1 MKLKVYISG
10 YGAEVTQGTLTNEK
24 VEKIYE
30 SHDSLEEY
38 FSQYVDDDFSWYEI
52 DDNFHC
58 SAAYLEES
66 SIQIIDEQG
75 TTIYERPCDELIY
88 DEVIT
93 EPIYSTDE
101 ECAITCVSTEKGTF
115 FEGDFEIEEFNP
127 ELLTLKIKRLESF
140 KMVSEVFYNGVEISG
155 DFVFSNGKDFNVYI
169 D

>member
-38 FSQYVDDDFSWYEI
+38 FSQYADDDFSWYEI

-66 SIQIIDEQG
+66 SIQIIDDNG
-75 TTIYERPCDELIY
+75 ATIYERPCDELIY
-88 DEVIT
+88 DESVT

-101 ECAITCVSTEKGTF
+101 ESAITCVSTEKGTF
-115 FEGDFEIEEFNP
+115 FEGYFEIEEFDP
-127 ELLTLKIKRLESF
+127 
-140 KMVSEVFYNGVEISG
+140 G
-155 DFVFSNGKDFNVYI
+155 
-169 D
+169 

>member
-38 FSQYVDDDFSWYEI
+38 FGQYADDDFSWYEI

-66 SIQIIDEQG
+66 SIQIIDDNG

-88 DEVIT
+88 DESVT

-101 ECAITCVSTEKGTF
+101 ESAITCVSTEKGTF
-115 FEGDFEIEEFNP
+115 FEGDFEIEEFVP

-140 KMVSEVFYNGVEISG
+140 KMVSEIFYNGEEIPG

>member
-1 MKLKVYISG
+1 MKLKIYISG

-38 FSQYVDDDFSWYEI
+38 FGQYVDDYFSWYEI

-66 SIQIIDEQG
+66 SIQIIDEEG
-75 TTIYERPCDELIY
+75 STIYERPCDELIY

-93 EPIYSTDE
+93 ESIYSTDE

-140 KMVSEVFYNGVEISG
+140 KMVSEVFYNGVEILG

>member
-10 YGAEVTQGTLTNEK
+10 YGAEVTQGSLTNEK
-24 VEKIYE
+24 IEKIYE
-30 SHDSLEEY
+30 SYNSLEEY
-38 FSQYVDDDFSWYEI
+38 FSEYSDDFSWYEI

-58 SAAYLEES
+58 SAAYLAES
-66 SIQIIDEQG
+66 SIQVIDEEG
-75 TTIYERPCDELIY
+75 TTIYEKPCDELFY
-88 DEVIT
+88 DELVT
-93 EPIYSTDE
+93 NPIYSTDD

-115 FEGDFEIEEFNP
+115 FEGDFDVDDFNN

-140 KMVSEVFYNGVEISG
+140 KMVSEVFYNGVQIPG